1 MSDPLDPWY
10 DAGLRFECT
19 QCGNCCT
26 GEPGYVWLDDA
37 EIAAIAA
44 EVKLPAAEFLAVYTK
59 KLPRGVS
66 LREKASGACIFY
78 DSSRGCTIYA
88 IRPRQCRTWP
98 FWESNLTSRK
108 AWDSMK
114 RGCPGAGQGE
124 LIPVDEITR
133 RLKVIPL

>member
-1 MSDPLDPWY
+1 MSEQRDPWY
-10 DAGLRFECT
+10 EAGLQFECT

-26 GEPGYVWLDDA
+26 GEPGYVWLDDD

-44 EVKLPAAEFLAVYTK
+44 EVDLPVSEFLAVYTK
-59 KLPRGVS
+59 KLPRGIS
-66 LREKASGACIFY
+66 LREKANADCIFY
-78 DSSRGCTIYA
+78 DRARGCTIYA

-108 AWDSMK
+108 SWETMK

-124 LIPVDEITR
+124 LFSVEEITR